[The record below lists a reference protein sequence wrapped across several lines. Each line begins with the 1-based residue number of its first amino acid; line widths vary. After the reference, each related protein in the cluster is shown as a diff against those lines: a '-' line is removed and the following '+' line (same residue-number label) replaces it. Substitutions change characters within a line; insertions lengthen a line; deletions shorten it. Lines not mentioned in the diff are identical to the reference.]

1 MAKVTG
7 SFTTYDAAGN
17 REGLSDFISTISPT
31 DTPFLSTIGT
41 STATNVLHEWQ
52 TDALDAVNTTNA
64 VLEGDEVSR
73 STSAPTV
80 RLHNY
85 CQISRRD
92 ATVSGT
98 QRSSTSAGREDELAY
113 QIEKRSRELKRD
125 MEAILTRNQGET
137 VGNATTARKLRALES
152 WLTTNVNRGVGGA
165 NATAATAA
173 PTDGTQRDITEAML
187 KDVMQKCFNA
197 GGQPT
202 SLFVGPVNKQKTST
216 FAGRSYAKADVSPD
230 VILGAASLYA
240 SDFGDIKIQP
250 NRFQRER
257 SAFLI
262 DPNYVAVAFYRPI
275 SHFELA
281 KVGDADTAVV
291 LAEYTLEMR
300 NEAAHGVIA
309 DLNVT

>member
-17 REGLSDFISTISPT
+17 REGLADFIATISPT
-31 DTPFLSTIGT
+31 DTPFLTAVEKT
-41 STATNVLHEWQ
+41 TATNVLHEWQ
-52 TDALDAVNTTNA
+52 TDALDAVNTANA

-73 STSAPTV
+73 STATATV

-98 QRSSTSAGREDELAY
+98 QRSALSAGREDELAY

-137 VGNATTARKLRALES
+137 AGTATTARKLRALES
-152 WLTTNVNRGVGGA
+152 WLATNTNRGVGGA
-165 NATAATAA
+165 NATAVTAS

-202 SLFVGPVNKQKTST
+202 MLLVGPVNKQKTST
-216 FAGRSYAKADVSPD
+216 FAGRAYAKAEVGQA

-240 SDFGDIKIQP
+240 SDFGDIRIQP

-257 SAFLI
+257 TAFLI
-262 DPNYVAVAFYRPI
+262 DPRYAAVAFFRPFTQ
-275 SHFELA
+275 FELA
-281 KVGDADTAVV
+281 KVGDADSAVV

>member
-17 REGLSDFISTISPT
+17 REGLADFIANISPT
-31 DTPFLSTIGT
+31 DTPFLTAIEKT
-41 STATNVLHEWQ
+41 TATNVLHEWQ

-73 STSAPTV
+73 STAAATA

-98 QRSSTSAGREDELAY
+98 QRTTLSAGREDELAY

-137 VGNATTARKLRALES
+137 AGNATTPRKLRALES
-152 WLTTNVNRGVGGA
+152 WLSTNANRGVSGA
-165 NATAATAA
+165 NATAATAS

-202 SLFVGPVNKQKTST
+202 MLMVGPVNKQKSST
-216 FAGRSYAKADVSPD
+216 FAGRSYAKADVAPD

-257 SAFLI
+257 TAFLI
-262 DPNYVAVAFYRPI
+262 DPRYAAVAFFRPFTQ
-275 SHFELA
+275 FELA
-281 KVGDADTAVV
+281 KVGDADSAVV